1 MDEQSEPTKPTD
13 EATVGRPSPAEGAA
27 ALWSDDSFV
36 PEGGMLAPLLAS
48 SPLPYVPEA
57 ASIPPD
63 EPRELVLAGASSS
76 SGRGR
81 LQRGAAFGAALVVG
95 AAFGAGGVA
104 ALDRP
109 SSSTSSASSDP
120 VAPAFTPADVQQQA
134 PTWPGVSTVSASG
147 VVTVTALTEDASG
160 QVSAAAAG
168 TAMILTSDG
177 VALTNN
183 HVIEGAS
190 AIQVTDPSSG
200 QSWTATVV
208 ATDARADVAV
218 LQLADASDL
227 ATVTLDDDSGAAVGD
242 DVTAV
247 GNAEGEGSLVAAS
260 GSVVALEQTV
270 TTSTESVSGLLAFS
284 SPVVEGD
291 SGGPVF
297 DDEGEVVGMTTAM
310 ATDGRYTVAYA
321 IAISDALVVARQLDP
336 SLSAGAA
343 V

>member
-1 MDEQSEPTKPTD
+1 MDEQREPTKPTD
-13 EATVGRPSPAEGAA
+13 EATVGRPSPSQGAA
-27 ALWSDDSFV
+27 APSSDDSFV

-48 SPLPYVPEA
+48 SPPIVPEA
-57 ASIPPD
+57 AAIPAD
-63 EPRELVLAGASSS
+63 EPRELALAGASS

-104 ALDRP
+104 ALERP
-109 SSSTSSASSDP
+109 SSTPSSAESDP
-120 VAPAFTPADVQQQA
+120 VAPTFTPAEVQQA
-134 PTWPGVSTVSASG
+134 PAWPGVSTVSASG
-147 VVTVTALTEDASG
+147 VVTVTALTEDANG

-208 ATDARADVAV
+208 ATDTRADVAV

-227 ATVTLDDDSGAAVGD
+227 ATVTLDDDTGAAVGD

-247 GNAEGEGSLVAAS
+247 GNAEGGGTLVAAS
-260 GSVVALEQTV
+260 GSVVALDQTV

-321 IAISDALVVARQLDP
+321 ITIEDALVVARELDP
-336 SLSAGAA
+336 SLSVGAA